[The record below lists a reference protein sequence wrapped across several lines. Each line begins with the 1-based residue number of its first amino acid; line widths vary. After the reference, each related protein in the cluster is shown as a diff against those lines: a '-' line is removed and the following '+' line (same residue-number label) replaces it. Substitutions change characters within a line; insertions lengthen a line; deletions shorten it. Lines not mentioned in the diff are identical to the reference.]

1 VTLIYLLR
9 HAESTANQEGILA
22 GRMGD
27 IALSSRGKKQSQR
40 IAKSLQN
47 MNFTKIYI
55 SPLQRCRETINPFL
69 SLSGRRA
76 NVIDDF
82 IEMDYGNWSGR
93 KLNELRREP
102 LWKEIQRKPS
112 EVRFPKGESFKQ
124 AEGRIRRG
132 LNTLAR
138 NHPNG
143 RVLVV
148 SHGDPIKIALQIALD
163 GAIDNFQRFLIDPG
177 SLTLIDWRSGNVL
190 AVNLPISKIKK
201 FYDSNNDKSLKKRR
215 VLGGGTDG
223 APRI

>member
-1 VTLIYLLR
+1 MTRIYLLR
-9 HAESTANQEGILA
+9 HAESKANQEGILA
-22 GRMGD
+22 GRMSD
-27 IALSSRGKKQSQR
+27 MALSNRGKKQSQR
-40 IAKSLQN
+40 IANSLQS

-76 NVIDDF
+76 YVNDDF
-82 IEMDYGNWSGR
+82 IEMDYGDWSGR
-93 KLNELRREP
+93 KLEELRREP
-102 LWKEIQRKPS
+102 LWKQIQSKPS

-143 RVLVV
+143 QILVV

-163 GAIDNFQRFLIDPG
+163 GSIDNFQRFLIDPG
-177 SLTLIDWRSGNVL
+177 SLTLIDWGRGSVL
-190 AVNLPISKIKK
+190 DVNLPISKMQK
-201 FYDSNNDKSLKKRR
+201 FSDSSENKNLRKRR